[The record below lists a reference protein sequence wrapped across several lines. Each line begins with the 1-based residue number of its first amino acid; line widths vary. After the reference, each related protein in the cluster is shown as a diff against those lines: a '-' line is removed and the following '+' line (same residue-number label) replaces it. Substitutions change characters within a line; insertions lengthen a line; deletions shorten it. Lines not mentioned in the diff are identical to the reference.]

1 MSVPACPQCKKPVDP
16 LFRPFCSKRCADL
29 DLQRW
34 LTGRYVIAAS
44 DEDEADSAPIIDP
57 DDEADRS

>member
-1 MSVPACPQCKKPVDP
+1 MSAALCPQCKKPTDP

-44 DEDEADSAPIIDP
+44 DDDEEDSAPAGEV
-57 DDEADRS
+57 DDEA

>member
-1 MSVPACPQCKKPVDP
+1 MSAACPQCKKPIDP

-34 LTGRYVIAAS
+34 LTGRYVIRAA
-44 DEDEADSAPIIDP
+44 D
-57 DDEADRS
+57 DDEIDSVAEAAPEDDDLG